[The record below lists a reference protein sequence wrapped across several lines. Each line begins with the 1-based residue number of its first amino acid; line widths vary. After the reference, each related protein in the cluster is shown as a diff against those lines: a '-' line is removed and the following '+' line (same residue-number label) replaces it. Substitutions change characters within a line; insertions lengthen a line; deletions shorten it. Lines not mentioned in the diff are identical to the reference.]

1 MPIPRILFAVPLI
14 AAGVLLPAAG
24 AALQAPA
31 TGAIGMDH
39 EVFTQDSVT
48 IKQGQTLTLTNNSR
62 WIHIIGLGKGGRI
75 QDSDPAVP
83 IDYRRL
89 MEENT
94 SYTSGKWETPGTYF
108 ITCSVHP
115 LMTVKVV
122 VEKCDCCGGGGC

>member
-1 MPIPRILFAVPLI
+1 MRIPRILFAVPLI
-14 AAGVLLPAAG
+14 AAGVILPAAG
-24 AALQAPA
+24 AALQTPA
-31 TGAIGMDH
+31 TGVIGMDH

-62 WIHIIGLGKGGRI
+62 WIHIIGEGRGGRI
-75 QDSDPAVP
+75 QDVDPAVP

-89 MEENT
+89 MEENA

-108 ITCSVHP
+108 ITCTVHP